1 MKFRHGRRLARL
13 RTCRPQKIQG
23 LESSKSAE
31 MPRLIKNSKRRYI
44 CGSEYNAGDI
54 VELDREN

>member
-13 RTCRPQKIQG
+13 RTCRHQKIRG
-23 LESSKSAE
+23 LESGKSGE
-31 MPRLIKNSKRRYI
+31 MPRLIKNTKRRYI
-44 CGSEYNAGDI
+44 CDSEYNAGDI